1 MLKHF
6 SKISRPAAAPAP
18 TVNFNGTWKNEL
30 ESEMNLTVDA
40 QGNVSGKYRTGVGA
54 PGPVEEFSLVGFASG
69 DLLSFTVNF
78 GDYGSLTSWA
88 GQHTVESGLE
98 IIKTLWLLARN
109 VKDPDEPANLW
120 GAVMTGCNNFTR

>member
-6 SKISRPAAAPAP
+6 SKISRAAAAPAP

-30 ESEMNLTVDA
+30 KSEMTLNVDA

-54 PGPVEEFSLVGFASG
+54 PGPIEEFSLVGFASD

-78 GDYGSLTSWA
+78 GDHGSLTSWS
-88 GQHTVESGLE
+88 GQHTVENGAE
-98 IIKTLWLLARN
+98 TIKTLWLLARN
-109 VKDPDEPANLW
+109 IKDLDEPAELW
-120 GAVMTGCNNFTR
+120 GAVMSGYNNFTR